1 MHRKIMPEV
10 VKEQA
15 IVHLP
20 GSATV
25 RDATKLMSESHI
37 SALPVIEG
45 GMLKGIFTERD
56 VAKRVVAE
64 GLNPDETVLSDVM
77 TPNPDTVAPDASAS
91 DALEKMQTNHYRHL
105 PVVADGKVVGMVSIR
120 DLFGAVRKQLEEDIR
135 DRESLM
141 FGSGYSG
148 G

>member
-25 RDATKLMSESHI
+25 RDATKVMSESHI

-45 GMLKGIFTERD
+45 GVLKGIFTERD

-77 TPNPDTVAPDASAS
+77 TANPDTVAPDASAS
-91 DALEKMQTNHYRHL
+91 EALEKMQVNHYRHL